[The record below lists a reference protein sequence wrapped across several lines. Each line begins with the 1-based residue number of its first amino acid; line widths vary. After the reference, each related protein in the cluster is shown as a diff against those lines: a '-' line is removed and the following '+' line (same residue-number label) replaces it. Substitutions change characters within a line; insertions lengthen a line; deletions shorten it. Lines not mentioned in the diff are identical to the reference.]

1 MTPILEALAWAAIAF
16 GFVAVLWALI
26 RMLEPACYDPP
37 KHTDTLFRGAKQCH
51 NCMHSEISIVHPELA
66 CAVLG
71 KHVEPHHSC
80 KEWM

>member
-1 MTPILEALAWAAIAF
+1 MAGLC
-16 GFVAVLWALI
+16 AVLLAI
-26 RMLEPACYDPP
+26 VIFIEPSRYDKP
-37 KHTDTLFRGAKQCH
+37 KPTNSDTKFRGAKQCH